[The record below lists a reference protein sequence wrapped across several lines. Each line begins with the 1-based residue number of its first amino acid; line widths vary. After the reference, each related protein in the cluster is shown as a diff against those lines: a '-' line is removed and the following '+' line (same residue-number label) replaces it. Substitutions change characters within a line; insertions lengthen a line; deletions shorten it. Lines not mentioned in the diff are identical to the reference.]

1 MSHSQA
7 GKGTDLCTLTQH
19 AKTEVRVTEGAASIP
34 RVPRGLSM
42 IGFSLLEGWDSTE
55 FLLQQGVGPLALEL
69 EW

>member
-34 RVPRGLSM
+34 RVLSM
-42 IGFSLLEGWDSTE
+42 IGSSLLAGWDSTE